1 MLMVTV
7 AGFYRSLMKVADRF
21 WSFERLFEEIAI
33 MGLEKLWLFGNK
45 HDVF

>member
-1 MLMVTV
+1 MVTV
-7 AGFYRSLMKVADRF
+7 AGFYKCPMHAADRF